1 MSELQHLGEKKRG
14 ATAEQEVVERDY
26 TPYDFRDDIAY
37 LHKAA
42 PGLSVDIVKEISK
55 MKGEPPW
62 MLKKRLEG
70 LEIFL
75 QKPTPTWGGDLSK
88 LDYDK
93 ISYYIKP
100 SEGQGHTWEEVPD
113 KIKKTFEKLGIPEA
127 ERKFL
132 AGAGAQYESE
142 AIYHN
147 LKKEWEDRGV
157 IFLDSD
163 TGLKKY
169 PHIYEELWGTVVPA
183 ADNKYAAL
191 NTAFWSG
198 GSFVY
203 VPKGVQV
210 TMPLQAYF
218 RINAADMGQFERTL
232 IILDEGAKL
241 HYIEGCTAPTYSSSS
256 LHSGVIEIIVK
267 KNASMTYTTLQ
278 NWANNMYNLVTQR
291 AIVHAGASMSW
302 VDANLGSCLTMKY
315 PSCYLV
321 GEGATGEILSVAYA
335 GDGQHQDTGG
345 KVIHAAPNTTS
356 RITSKSISL
365 RGGRTSY
372 RGLVKIAKGAT
383 GAKSNVMCD
392 ALLLDDHSV
401 SDTYPYIEIE
411 EDRVTVGH
419 EATVGKVGEDLL
431 FYLRSRGLSESEAL
445 SLIVLGFVEEF
456 AKTLPMEYA
465 LEFNRLIQ
473 LEMEGSVG

>member
-1 MSELQHLGEKKRG
+1 MSEKLQHLGEKKRSG
-14 ATAEQEVVERDY
+14 TQEVIERDY
-26 TPYDFRDDIAY
+26 TRYNFRDEVTYA
-37 LHKAA
+37 HKAL
-42 PGLSVDIVKEISK
+42 PGLSEGVVREIST
-55 MKGEPPW
+55 MKGEPEW

-70 LEIFL
+70 LERFV
-75 QKPTPTWGGDLSK
+75 QKPTPTWGGDLSQ

-93 ISYYIKP
+93 ISYYLKP
-100 SEGQGHTWEEVPD
+100 TDGQSHDWEDVPD
-113 KIKKTFEKLGIPEA
+113 TIKETFEKLGIPEA

-157 IFLDSD
+157 IFMDSD
-163 TGLKKY
+163 SGLREH
-169 PHIYEELWGTVVPA
+169 PDIYKELFGTVVPS

-203 VPKGVQV
+203 VPEGVEV

-232 IILDEGAKL
+232 IVVDKGAKL

-267 KNASMTYTTLQ
+267 EGADMTYTTLQ

-302 VDANLGSCLTMKY
+302 IDANLGSQLTMKY

-321 GEGATGEILSVAYA
+321 GEGAKAEILSIAYA
-335 GDGQHQDTGG
+335 GEGQHQDTGG
-345 KVIHAAPNTTS
+345 KVIHAVPRTTS

-383 GAKSNVMCD
+383 GSKSNVMCD
-392 ALLLDDHSV
+392 ALLLDDKSV

>member
-26 TPYDFRDDIAY
+26 TPYDFRDEIAY

-42 PGLSVDIVKEISK
+42 PGLSADIVKEISK

-70 LEIFL
+70 LEIFM

-100 SEGQGHTWEEVPD
+100 SDGQGHTWEEVPD

-267 KNASMTYTTLQ
+267 KNAQMTYTTLQ

-291 AIVHAGASMSW
+291 AMVHAGASMSW

-392 ALLLDDHSV
+392 ALLLDDHSI
-401 SDTYPYIEIE
+401 SDTYPYIEI
-411 EDRVTVGH
+411 DR
-419 EATVGKVGEDLL
+419 K
-431 FYLRSRGLSESEAL
+431 
-445 SLIVLGFVEEF
+445 
-456 AKTLPMEYA
+456 
-465 LEFNRLIQ
+465 
-473 LEMEGSVG
+473 SVV